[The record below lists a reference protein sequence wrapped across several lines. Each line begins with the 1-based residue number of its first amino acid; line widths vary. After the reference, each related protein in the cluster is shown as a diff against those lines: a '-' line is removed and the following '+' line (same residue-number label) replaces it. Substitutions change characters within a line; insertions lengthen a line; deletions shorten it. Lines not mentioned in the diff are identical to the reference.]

1 MTRRPGSID
10 CNLDSHLEFLRCTP
24 GIAGK
29 KKALHMSIEIRP
41 VAPEEMETYRRVAL
55 ASLVL
60 SPEQAPPTAI
70 RAIVPALTLC
80 AFVDGQLA
88 TSYAAWPLKVRLNG
102 QVAPTAG
109 ITFVGTLPQHR
120 QSGCLRQV
128 ITRHFEQLHAAGE
141 QPLAALIASQA
152 AIYQRYGYAVVSTR
166 NVYRIEPRF
175 LQFAP
180 MPDAGRPA
188 GTLRELGENDT
199 DILKQIYRDF
209 CAPRTGYL
217 HRGQATWAAGPL
229 SPPPRNG
236 FLFKMVY
243 EEKGVPLGYM
253 IYSIMPQPAGDGE
266 PWQRVTI
273 RDLSWLAP
281 QAYIALWRHLQAM
294 GLASHVEW
302 LKVPVDDPLPH
313 LLLEPRRLNLTAKDG
328 LLARV
333 VDVQRLLPLRGYD
346 AEGAITFELLDT
358 LCPWNAGRWR
368 LDATPQGANVECT
381 TQDAQAVLPVETL
394 AMLLFGQITPSQA
407 LRMGRMNMK
416 DNKTLDLWDRLFS
429 TQHKPFCPD
438 FF

>member
-1 MTRRPGSID
+1 MP
-10 CNLDSHLEFLRCTP
+10 
-24 GIAGK
+24 
-29 KKALHMSIEIRP
+29 IEIRP
-41 VAPEEMETYRRVAL
+41 AGPEEMDDYRRVAL

-60 SPEQAPPTAI
+60 SPEQAPPNAI
-70 RAIVPALTLC
+70 QAIVPALTLC
-80 AFVDGQLA
+80 AFVDGHLA
-88 TSYAAWPLKVRLNG
+88 TSYAAWPLKMRLNG

-109 ITFVGTLPQHR
+109 ITFVGTLPQYR
-120 QSGCLRQV
+120 QLGCLRRV
-128 ITRHFEQLHAAGE
+128 ITRHFEQLHTAGE

-180 MPDAGRPA
+180 MPDSSRPT
-188 GTLRELGENDT
+188 GNLRQLGENET
-199 DILKQIYRDF
+199 EVLKQIYRDF
-209 CAPRTGYL
+209 CALRTGYL

-243 EEKGVPLGYM
+243 EENGVPLGYM
-253 IYSIMPQPAGDGE
+253 IYSLAPQPAADGE
-266 PWQRVTI
+266 PWQRVTV
-273 RDLSWLAP
+273 RDLSWLTP

-294 GLASHVEW
+294 ALASHVEW

-346 AEGAITFELLDT
+346 TEGAITFELLDT

-368 LDATPQGANVECT
+368 LEASPQGAQVQPT
-381 TQDAQAVLPVETL
+381 TQAAQAVLPVETL
-394 AMLLFGQITPSQA
+394 AMLLFGQITATQA
-407 LRMGRMNMK
+407 VRMGRMTITEEK
-416 DNKTLDLWDRLFS
+416 HLSTWDRLFA
-429 TQHKPFCPD
+429 TRQKPFCPD